1 MWKSIRATTREGL
14 AKIQDALHDNLVDMD
29 SARIDGD
36 SRTLVVDLE
45 VAGRD
50 EAKGV
55 WNLGIASKRR
65 IPVRE
70 GTLTFRNVRRFT
82 ADDRARI
89 GTQGVNTVDA
99 DDEGRHVRVV
109 TSPDGDILVD
119 VDFIDVQMDV
129 PDPIRRWSDVHMLFL
144 VERGEF

>member
-14 AKIQDALHDNLVDMD
+14 AEIQDALHDNRVDMD

-45 VAGRD
+45 VAGWD

-70 GTLTFRNVRRFT
+70 GTLTFRNVRFFT
-82 ADDRARI
+82 ADDRAKI
-89 GTQGVNTVDA
+89 GAQGVNTVTA
-99 DDEGRHVRVV
+99 DEAGTHLRV
-109 TSPDGDILVD
+109 TMCEDGDILVD
-119 VDFIDVQMDV
+119 VDFIDVQMDI

-144 VERGEF
+144 VERSEF